1 MGIQRRNRNSEDKVK
16 KISKIEQLEWLINFY
31 KELQIKIQRELNKN
45 KKELEKEKKLIRK

>member
-1 MGIQRRNRNSEDKVK
+1 MK